1 MQYSVSVCDN
11 GEVQVSLDTTRCDID
26 GKQSEEYLLLETD
39 GSCYHDR

>member
-1 MQYSVSVCDN
+1 MCDN
-11 GEVQVSLDTTRCDID
+11 GEVQVSLDHTTRGDIN

>member
-1 MQYSVSVCDN
+1 MCDN
-11 GEVQVSLDTTRCDID
+11 GEVHVSLDDTTRDNID